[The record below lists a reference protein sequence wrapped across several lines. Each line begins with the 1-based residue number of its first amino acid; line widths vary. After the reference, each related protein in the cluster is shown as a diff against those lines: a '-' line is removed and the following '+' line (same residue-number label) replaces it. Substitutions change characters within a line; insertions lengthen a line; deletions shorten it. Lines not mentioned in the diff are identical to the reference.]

1 MDAEVPD
8 PGPVPHDELQDEQA
22 RVAMLALLQA
32 LPIDLRVILV
42 AHDIDGI
49 PMTEIA
55 EQHGMPVHTLYKWRA
70 RAIERL
76 QERPSDGAALAA
88 WLTARRAWRD
98 R

>member
-1 MDAEVPD
+1 MPRFQI
-8 PGPVPHDELQDEQA
+8 PGRCLTMSCKDEHA

-32 LPIDLRVILV
+32 LPSDLRVILV
-42 AHDIDGI
+42 AYYLDGI

-55 EQHGMPVHTLYKWRA
+55 EQHGMPLHTVYKWRA

-88 WLTARRAWRD
+88 WLTARQAWRD